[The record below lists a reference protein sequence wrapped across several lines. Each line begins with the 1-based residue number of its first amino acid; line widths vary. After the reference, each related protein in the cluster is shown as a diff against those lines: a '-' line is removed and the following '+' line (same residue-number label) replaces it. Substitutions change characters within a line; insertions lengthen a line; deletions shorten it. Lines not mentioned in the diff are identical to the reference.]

1 MDGRL
6 DMNYKMMG
14 NFIGRILAMEA
25 IFMLPALIISM
36 CVHSTMAVKG
46 FAISIAITALVAF
59 GLLWF
64 GHKAER
70 KFYAKEGLVCVSASW
85 ILISIFGCLPFVIS
99 GEIPK
104 FIDALFEMVSG
115 FTTTGASIV
124 PVVEELSAGI
134 LYWRSFSH
142 WIGGMGVLV
151 FLLAITSV
159 EGNENGFTM
168 HLLRAESPGPDVGK
182 LVPKMRTTASI
193 LYWMYIVLTVIDIGL
208 LLFSEL
214 SVLEAVCL
222 GLGTAGTGGFGLV
235 GDSFASYSPYVQ
247 NVTTI
252 FMLLFGVNFS
262 CYYLLLVKRVKDV
275 LKDEELRF
283 YLALVAGSIALIVWN
298 LRGYYGSFG
307 ETLRHAGFQV
317 ASIISTTGYASTDF
331 DQWPNFS
338 KTILLCLMLVG
349 ACAGSTAGG
358 FKCSRAVLLMKNA
371 KRSIRKVVRP
381 QKVQVVRYNGRP
393 MEEKVLQTVNSY
405 AAIYVIILVGSFFLI
420 SIDGYS
426 IASNISAVFSCLNNI
441 GPGLEAVGPMCNY
454 SGYSVFS
461 KIVLILDM
469 LIGRLEIFPMLILLS
484 RSTWKRK

>member
-1 MDGRL
+1 
-6 DMNYKMMG
+6 MNYKMMG
-14 NFIGRILAMEA
+14 KFIGRIMTLEVV
-25 IFMLPALIISM
+25 FMIPALIISI
-36 CVHSTMAVKG
+36 CVHNYMAAKG
-46 FAISIAITALVAF
+46 FAVSMAIIVLFAAM
-59 GLLWF
+59 LLWY
-64 GHKAER
+64 GRKAER

-85 ILISIFGCLPFVIS
+85 IFMSIFGCLPFVIS
-99 GEIPK
+99 GEIPN

-124 PVVEELSAGI
+124 PAVEELSAGV

-159 EGNENGFTM
+159 DGNENGFTM

-193 LYWMYIVLTVIDIGL
+193 LYWMYIVLTLVDIGL
-208 LLFSEL
+208 LLL
-214 SVLEAVCL
+214 GNMPLLDAVCL
-222 GLGTAGTGGFGLV
+222 GFGTAGTGGFGLL

-252 FMLLFGVNFS
+252 FMLLFGINFT
-262 CYYLLLVKRVKDV
+262 CYFLLLVRRVKDV

-283 YLALVAGSIALIVWN
+283 YLALVVGSIALIVWN

-358 FKCSRAVLLMKNA
+358 FKCSRALLLMKNA
-371 KRSIRKVVRP
+371 RRSIRKVVRP
-381 QKVQVVRYNGRP
+381 QKVQMVRYNGRP

-405 AAIYVIILVGSFFLI
+405 AAIYVLIIVASFLLI
-420 SIDGYS
+420 SVDGFS
-426 IASNISAVFSCLNNI
+426 IATNISAVFSCVNNI
-441 GPGLEAVGPMCNY
+441 GPGFEVVGPMCNY

-484 RSTWKRK
+484 RSTWKRR